1 MGRLGRSEQKKR
13 RGTLIRIYYMNKKNY
28 FQFENGETLTVRQ
41 VQNVGQPT
49 PKIKNTWAASKK
61 LILLSDRKK
70 LSWEKNMQIEKGKNT
85 RR

>member
-1 MGRLGRSEQKKR
+1 
-13 RGTLIRIYYMNKKNY
+13 MNKKNY